1 MAVSVPFYATWD
13 DDGLRRAQRDVDG
26 FGQGILGSIGKLAG
40 PLAAVGGAI
49 AGAFAG
55 AQLLGFAKDAID
67 SASNIGEQLSKLN
80 TLIPESAGKFDEWSN
95 TTAKAMGI
103 AKGDALEAAGNFVNL
118 FKAAGKLGDE
128 GIAASQVFVK
138 LASGMASFNN
148 ASPEDTLRALESG
161 LRGEFEPLRKYGI
174 LLDDATL
181 RQKAFEKGIIQS
193 ERDALTPQQKTL
205 AAYEAILGQA
215 GVQLDDFTRTSDSAA
230 NKQRALSAQF
240 EDVKTKIGT
249 ALQPA
254 FETLLKLAEEKL
266 LPVFEKFATWMV
278 ENKDEIAAFFDRV
291 VTAAEEM
298 WTELGPQLEK
308 FGKVLK
314 DDVAPVLDAFI
325 KGEWTEFFNKL
336 TDLLTGSG
344 KTKTDAAGKELG
356 KSLGGSI
363 MSGIGEA
370 LSDVNFWKIIGRLLY
385 NGFSNSVFML
395 PPKIANW
402 LGGKFGLS
410 TPGGD
415 PFTGD
420 LAADFANFQQ
430 RFGLS
435 SAPVSG
441 SSGGGAP
448 PEMLEPMRSIGGVS
462 ITVNGALDPVAVANQ
477 INDLLYQQN
486 ARLGVAL

>member
-118 FKAAGKLGDE
+118 FKAAGKVGDE

>member
-40 PLAAVGGAI
+40 PLAAVGGAV

-55 AQLLGFAKDAID
+55 MQLLGFAKDAID

-118 FKAAGKLGDE
+118 FKAAGKVGDE

-148 ASPEDTLRALESG
+148 ASPEETLNALESG

-181 RQKAFEKGIIQS
+181 RQKAFEKGLISS

-254 FETLLKLAEEKL
+254 FETLLKLVEEKL
-266 LPVFEKFATWMV
+266 LPQFDKFATWLV
-278 ENKDEIAAFFDRV
+278 DNKDEIAAFFGRI
-291 VTAAEEM
+291 VTTAEEM

-308 FGKVLK
+308 FGKVFK

-325 KGEWTEFFNKL
+325 NGEWTEFFNKL
-336 TDLLTGSG
+336 TDIVTGSG

-356 KSLGGSI
+356 SSFGSAVLD
-363 MSGIGEA
+363 GIFNV
-370 LSDVNFWKIIGRLLY
+370 LSDVNFWKILGRLLY
-385 NGFSNSVFML
+385 AGFVNSVHFGLPIKASNWLLGKLGFQNDNGFD
-395 PPKIANW
+395 
-402 LGGKFGLS
+402 LS
-410 TPGGD
+410 GD
-415 PFTGD
+415 VARD
-420 LAADFANFQQ
+420 WANFQQ
-430 RFGLS
+430 SFRG
-435 SAPVSG
+435 APVSG

-448 PEMLEPMRSIGGVS
+448 PEMLTPMRSIGGVQ
-462 ITVNGALDPVAVANQ
+462 INVTGALDPVSVANQ
-477 INDLLYQQN
+477 INDILYQQN